1 MEITFDIDEEVAE
14 EFDRVQED
22 LKEKYPD
29 EPFDE
34 DEFVESK
41 IKEFNAKQRK
51 LLGVMSYSDA

>member
-1 MEITFDIDEEVAE
+1 MELTFDIDEEVAK

-34 DEFVESK
+34 DAFIESK

-51 LLGVMSYSDA
+51 FLGVMSYSDA